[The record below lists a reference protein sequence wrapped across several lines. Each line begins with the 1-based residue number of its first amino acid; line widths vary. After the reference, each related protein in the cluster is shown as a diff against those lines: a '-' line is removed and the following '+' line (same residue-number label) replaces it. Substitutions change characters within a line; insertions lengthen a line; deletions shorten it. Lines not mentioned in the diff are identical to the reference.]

1 MRNAPIK
8 SIELDAKG
16 HLEIYPDVAVSGDF
30 KFIYR
35 DASGITWN
43 EASQALVANEP
54 DRWEP
59 NKLFGQIICSA
70 INEYGIKLEIIE
82 TTKWSN
88 ISDELKV
95 ALIKTANDAYA
106 MFDTSN

>member
-1 MRNAPIK
+1 MINAPIK
-8 SIELDAKG
+8 LIELDAKG
-16 HLEIYPDVAVSGDF
+16 HLQICPDVTSSGDF

-35 DASGITWN
+35 DASGVKWN
-43 EASQALVANEP
+43 DANQALVAREP

-59 NKLFGQIICSA
+59 NKLFGQIICAA

-88 ISDELKV
+88 ISDELKA
-95 ALIKTANDAYA
+95 ALTKAVNDAYA
-106 MFDTSN
+106 MFGTSN